1 MAHVEF
7 EVHHRFEASPR
18 AVWDE
23 LVDWAGHADW
33 IPMTRVDVE
42 SDDPTAVGARF
53 TATTGL
59 GPLALPD
66 RMEVLQCDWDDVSS
80 SGSCEVSKLGPVLRG
95 RAGFTVRADGDGTAL
110 HWVEDVTVP
119 YTPQFL
125 APVLEFLGAQGF
137 SAGMRKLAEL
147 LARRAP
153 AGPA

>member
-7 EVHHRFEASPR
+7 EVRHRFEASPG

-42 SDDPTAVGARF
+42 SADPTAVGARF

-66 RMEVLQCDWDDVSS
+66 RMEVVSCDWDGTTS
-80 SGSCEVSKLGPVLRG
+80 SGACEVAKLGPVLRG
-95 RAGFTVRADGDGTAL
+95 RAAFTVGPDGDGAAL
-110 HWVEDVTVP
+110 VWLEDVTVP

-125 APVLEFLGAQGF
+125 APVLGWLGGAGF
-137 SAGMRKLAEL
+137 SAGMRKLATL
-147 LARRAP
+147 LAERSP
-153 AGPA
+153 ATGI

>member
-1 MAHVEF
+1 MSHVEF
-7 EVHHRFEASPR
+7 EVHHRFEAPAH

-53 TATTGL
+53 TATTGV

-66 RMEVLQCDWDDVSS
+66 RMEVGHCDWDDATS
-80 SGSCEVSKLGPVLRG
+80 SGTCEVSKLGPVLRG
-95 RAGFTVRADGDGTAL
+95 RAGFTVRPDGGGAAL
-110 HWVEDVTVP
+110 QWVEDVTVP

-125 APVLEFLGAQGF
+125 APLLGWLGAAGF
-137 SAGMRKLAEL
+137 SAGMRKLAKL
-147 LARRAP
+147 LDQRSSAVEA
-153 AGPA
+153 

>member
-7 EVHHRFEASPR
+7 EVHQRLKASPR
-18 AVWDE
+18 VVWDE

-66 RMEVLQCDWDDVSS
+66 RMEVLRCDWDEESSTGVCDV
-80 SGSCEVSKLGPVLRG
+80 EKLGPVLKG
-95 RAGFTVRADGDGTAL
+95 RAGFTVRPDGDGAAID
-110 HWVEDVTVP
+110 WVEDVTVP

-125 APVLEFLGAQGF
+125 APVLGWLGAAGF
-137 SAGMRKLAEL
+137 SAGIRKLAKL
-147 LARRAP
+147 LDRRPP
-153 AGPA
+153 ALDV